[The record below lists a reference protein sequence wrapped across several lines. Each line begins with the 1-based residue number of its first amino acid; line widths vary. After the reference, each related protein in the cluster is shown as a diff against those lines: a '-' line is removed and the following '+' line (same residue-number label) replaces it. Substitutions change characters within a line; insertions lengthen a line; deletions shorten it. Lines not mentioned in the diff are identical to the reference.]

1 MRPWWAITLLFVA
14 GLPGCSTL
22 KPPAELDS
30 VGRRALRAIE
40 AADSAA
46 LGQLADESLPTSAA
60 DDDYRAVALPLSA
73 WAPDSVALVGWT
85 VSVTGQTRDA
95 QLTYELHGRQGWGG
109 MSRNPQMQRTGLKL

>member
-46 LGQLADESLPTSAA
+46 LGQLADESLPTPAA
-60 DDDYRAVALPLSA
+60 DDDYRADCPDPLCLGARQRRARRLDRQRHRANSRCSA
-73 WAPDSVALVGWT
+73 HLRAPRPSGLGRH
-85 VSVTGQTRDA
+85 VT
-95 QLTYELHGRQGWGG
+95 
-109 MSRNPQMQRTGLKL
+109 